1 MADAICHNCKHFKD
15 TTDGY
20 GHCDVYN
27 STFDWQC
34 KGCGY
39 FKQKYGNPK
48 DAKDGIKLQV
58 VRVANIRDAKEL
70 PCGTLV
76 QKGYNAYLVGKNHE
90 LVPILTEDD
99 TEEREDKP
107 MSKDFLEEYFVKG
120 AKKCGSPEDILN
132 WYRNLYYK
140 EEEGT
145 ERRIVAE
152 ALNEFFNYKLPQK

>member
-1 MADAICHNCKHFKD
+1 MVKANLKGVSGKMSRYVDEPCEICKKCKHFKD
-15 TTDGY
+15 TADGY

-27 STFDWQC
+27 GTFDWQC

-39 FKQKYGNPK
+39 FKQKYGNHK

-90 LVPILTEDD
+90 LIPVLTEED
-99 TEEREDKP
+99 T
-107 MSKDFLEEYFVKG
+107 
-120 AKKCGSPEDILN
+120 
-132 WYRNLYYK
+132 
-140 EEEGT
+140 
-145 ERRIVAE
+145 
-152 ALNEFFNYKLPQK
+152 